1 MHLTEYSCGLLVL
14 LALTSEQAGVGQPAK
29 DAAQPILFGVARPSV
44 AFQFRSLVPIS
55 AQGVGHP
62 VKSVSDV
69 RSTDARRRER
79 DGPESVV
86 QGFQINLYKVDP
98 SICVFACNLFS
109 NDRCRFAL
117 LNEVVKG
124 GPEMPLVIKPA
135 AFTCR
140 AERLARATSCPD
152 RLIVGPSGLS
162 QGVTPDANSG
172 KEVTLGV
179 TNQLGR
185 LDIFN

>member
-1 MHLTEYSCGLLVL
+1 
-14 LALTSEQAGVGQPAK
+14 
-29 DAAQPILFGVARPSV
+29 
-44 AFQFRSLVPIS
+44 
-55 AQGVGHP
+55 
-62 VKSVSDV
+62 
-69 RSTDARRRER
+69 
-79 DGPESVV
+79 
-86 QGFQINLYKVDP
+86 LYKVDP
-98 SICVFACNLFS
+98 IICVLACNLLS
-109 NDRCRFAL
+109 NDRCRLAL

-124 GPEMPLVIKPA
+124 GPEMPLIIKPA

-162 QGVTPDANSG
+162 QGVTPDPDSG
-172 KEVTLGV
+172 KEVALGV